1 MSLNMD
7 PNTPSTNPEVMNEKE
22 RLQNPVVTESQPVVE
37 VAPAPIESVGE
48 ERSLPSVEMQ
58 RPTEE
63 PKPIVA
69 QPITTPKISPHR
81 PVVTQT
87 KDRLEKE
94 IEDVLQEDLTELYT
108 EMPPDKQKIFKEKG
122 EETAQEVRT
131 LVQAVHINAKKIFQ
145 LIRTWLVII
154 PGVNRFFL
162 EQEAKIKTDKVLL
175 VTEEEKRRGS
185 KDSL

>member
-1 MSLNMD
+1 MD
-7 PNTPSTNPEVMNEKE
+7 PNNPIANPEALAEQE

-37 VAPAPIESVGE
+37 AAPAPIESVGE
-48 ERSLPSVEMQ
+48 GRSLPPVEMK
-58 RPTEE
+58 RVTEQ
-63 PKPIVA
+63 PQPVVT
-69 QPITTPKISPHR
+69 QPITTPKISPQR
-81 PVVTQT
+81 PVVVQA

-94 IEDVLQEDLTELYT
+94 IEEVLQEDLTELYT
-108 EMPPDKQKIFKEKG
+108 EMPLDKQKIFKEKG